1 MRKIKKIF
9 VVLLILFVV
18 FFIGT
23 ELCIMKYLKEYGY
36 GIKELP
42 QTTLVYFHM
51 SKGFTVER
59 IDDSHTVF
67 IGRSDYIY
75 DKVFDKKGYF
85 ESDMMGMD
93 IFYSKKGEYKEDNHY
108 DFSIFLSDDWCHWFR
123 IYEIGKYTIEDF

>member
-51 SKGFTVER
+51 SKSFTVER
-59 IDDSHTVF
+59 VDDSNTVF

-75 DKVFDKKGYF
+75 DKVFDKKV
-85 ESDMMGMD
+85 
-93 IFYSKKGEYKEDNHY
+93 ILNP
-108 DFSIFLSDDWCHWFR
+108 
-123 IYEIGKYTIEDF
+123 T